1 MRRILLKAGAVAL
14 VLAMAGGL
22 TACNPDDVAE
32 LALPTIKAGAVKL
45 AIGAARGETRS
56 REALLSVASGYC
68 EVSDADRL
76 SLREA
81 FAVAGRPAF
90 AVDCGVVAELRG
102 PSRPRLG
109 AGAPQDDASRPRLG
123 AGAPQDDWGG
133 AGGGPRVDMA
143 LLAPTPHRR
152 E

>member
-1 MRRILLKAGAVAL
+1 MGAANRPRDEPWATIREVIMQRILRMAGAVAL
-14 VLAMAGGL
+14 ALAMAGGL
-22 TACNPDDVAE
+22 AACDPDDVAE

-45 AIGAARGETRS
+45 AIGAAKGETRS

-68 EVSDADRL
+68 EVSEADRQA
-76 SLREA
+76 LREA

-102 PSRPRLG
+102 RPAAAADPPMTPRM
-109 AGAPQDDASRPRLG
+109 RPY
-123 AGAPQDDWGG
+123 AAIAAAAD
-133 AGGGPRVDMA
+133 
-143 LLAPTPHRR
+143 PHRR